1 MTNAPEHRPDGAAT
15 ARLLAESVGHS
26 LRTPLHSVLGFGEL
40 LMMTELDD
48 DQQRLVEQVM
58 GGTDQLLA
66 ACNRLMLLMRA
77 FSDEP
82 APSPQPFDLAGLLGD
97 VQAIASPATP
107 IRVAV
112 DGDVPGTLVG
122 DAESI
127 RQVLTELV
135 ANALIHGRQ
144 PVGIRVEAAGS
155 GADQRLPVRFTVT
168 DAGPGLPQDQVA
180 RLTGAEAVVPEDAR
194 QLGLYLA
201 ARLAHRLVGR
211 LSAEPPAAGG
221 CAVSLLVTLRRPA
234 SVPLRVQAPGVAVE
248 GRSLQILLVE
258 DNSINR
264 LLTERQMARLG
275 HRLDTVTNG
284 RDGVT
289 RALAGEYD
297 VILMDRHLPD
307 LDGVEATQRIRA
319 AESGRPA
326 RGRVPIIAVTADAG
340 RGHREECLAAGMDGF
355 LTKPVDLEHLR
366 AALLAAVPDVPAVRE
381 DVNLDLSVLD
391 ELTKGFD
398 GGGELALQMM
408 RTYLSE
414 LPGRRL
420 RLQTAVRQAAPR
432 RIVVAADGLRAASL
446 TIGAMAV
453 ARVCGALLDS
463 VATGSADAGQ
473 AALAEL
479 LGACQRTTEEL
490 SAILASP
497 GQRVGA
503 GLPA

>member
-1 MTNAPEHRPDGAAT
+1 
-15 ARLLAESVGHS
+15 
-26 LRTPLHSVLGFGEL
+26 
-40 LMMTELDD
+40 MMTELDH

-58 GGTDQLLA
+58 SGTDQLLA

-77 FSDEP
+77 FADDP
-82 APSPQPFDLAGLLGD
+82 VPSPQPFDLAGLLGD

-144 PVGIRVEAAGS
+144 PVGIRVEAAGA
-155 GADQRLPVRFTVT
+155 GADQRMPIRFAVT
-168 DAGPGLPQDQVA
+168 DGGPGLPDDQVA
-180 RLTGAEAVVPEDAR
+180 RLAGVDLAFPDAAR
-194 QLGLYLA
+194 QLGLSLA
-201 ARLAHRLVGR
+201 ARLAHRLGGR
-211 LSAEPPAAGG
+211 FSVDPLSGGG

-234 SVPLRVQAPGVAVE
+234 SAPLGGSAPGAPAE

-284 RDGVT
+284 REGVT
-289 RALAGEYD
+289 QALAGEYD

-307 LDGVEATQRIRA
+307 LDGVEATERIRA
-319 AESGRPA
+319 AEAGKPA
-326 RGRVPIIAVTADAG
+326 RRRLPIIAVTADAG

-366 AALLAAVPDVPAVRE
+366 AALLAAVPQAPAVRE

-408 RTYLSE
+408 RTYLGE

-446 TIGAMAV
+446 TIGAMGV

-490 SAILASP
+490 
-497 GQRVGA
+497 
-503 GLPA
+503 

>member
-1 MTNAPEHRPDGAAT
+1 MTNPPRDGVAA
-15 ARLLAESVGHS
+15 ARLLASSVGHT

-40 LMMTELDD
+40 LMMTELDT
-48 DQQRLVEQVM
+48 DQERLVEQVM
-58 GGTDQLLA
+58 SGTDQLLA

-77 FSDEP
+77 FADDP
-82 APSPQPFDLAGLLGD
+82 VPSPQPFDLAGLLGD

-144 PVGIRVEAAGS
+144 PVGIRVEIAGP
-155 GADQRLPVRFTVT
+155 GADQRLPLRFTVT
-168 DAGPGLPQDQVA
+168 DAGPGLPPEQVA
-180 RLTGAEAVVPEDAR
+180 RVTGENETVPDDAR

-201 ARLAHRLVGR
+201 ARLAHRMDGR
-211 LSAEPPAAGG
+211 LAVDPPAAI
-221 CAVSLLVTLRRPA
+221 SLLVTLRRPA
-234 SVPLRVQAPGVAVE
+234 SAPLRGGTSAAGP
-248 GRSLQILLVE
+248 SLQILLVE

-319 AESGRPA
+319 AEAAKPGRRRIP
-326 RGRVPIIAVTADAG
+326 VIAVTADAG

-366 AALLAAVPDVPAVRE
+366 AALLAVVPQAPAVRA

-391 ELTKGFD
+391 ELTKGID
-398 GGGELALQMM
+398 GGTELAQQMI

-446 TIGAMAV
+446 TIGAMGV
-453 ARVCGALLDS
+453 ARVCGTLLDA
-463 VATGSADAGQ
+463 VSAGNPEDGHD
-473 AALAEL
+473 ALAEL
-479 LGACQRTTEEL
+479 LDVCHRTTEEL
-490 SAILASP
+490 TAMVATRGGSIVAMETMSM
-497 GQRVGA
+497 
-503 GLPA
+503 